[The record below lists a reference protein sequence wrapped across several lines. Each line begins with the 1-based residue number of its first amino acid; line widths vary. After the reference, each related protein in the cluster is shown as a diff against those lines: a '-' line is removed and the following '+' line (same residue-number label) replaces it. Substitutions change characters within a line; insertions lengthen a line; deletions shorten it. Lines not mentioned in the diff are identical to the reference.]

1 MKLKKLT
8 PDETAY
14 FCEQLAIML
23 SSGMNLGD
31 GISILGEDIDDERI
45 QAVCGILARG
55 LNDGG
60 NLADAM
66 ESAGVFPEYAVKMV
80 RIGVITGRVENVLNG
95 LSDYYEERAELN
107 RSVRTAVLHPLMLLV
122 MMTAVI
128 IVMMVLVIPM
138 FGDIFSQFDGT
149 VNDAVKG
156 TIDFAYGLGTVILV
170 VLLVVIAVMA
180 AVAVMSGIPAAKDAL
195 SRFAAVFPPT
205 AGISWKI
212 GVSKVSSALS
222 MMISAGISSDEAVE
236 NAIELVNGKK
246 LRSRLEQ
253 CRSDLLDGMNF
264 ADAITRAE
272 IFPAIYSHS
281 LKIAYTSGSFE
292 RAWKKLADRSA
303 AAAMQSVSGVIAF
316 VEPLIIVIL
325 TALIGAILLT
335 VMIPLMNIMSV
346 LG

>member
-1 MKLKKLT
+1 MKLKRLT

-23 SSGMNLGD
+23 ASGMHLGN
-31 GISILGEDIDDERI
+31 GIEILGEDIADDRLK
-45 QAVCGILARG
+45 AVCGELSRG
-55 LNDGG
+55 LNGG
-60 NLADAM
+60 STLDEAM
-66 ESAGVFPEYAVKMV
+66 KSTGVFPEYAVKMV
-80 RIGVITGRVENVLNG
+80 RIGSLSGRLESVLNG
-95 LSDYYEERAELN
+95 LSDYYEERAELT

-128 IVMMVLVIPM
+128 IVLMVLVIPM

-149 VNDAVKG
+149 VNDAVRG
-156 TIDFAYGLGTVILV
+156 TTELAYGMGRVILG
-170 VLLVVIAVMA
+170 VLLGVIALMT
-180 AVAVMSGIPAAKDAL
+180 AVAVMSGIPSAREAL

-205 AGISWKI
+205 AGIAWKL

-222 MMISAGISSDEAVE
+222 MMISAGISPDEAVE
-236 NAIELVNGKK
+236 NAIGLVEGGK
-246 LRSRLEQ
+246 LRARLEQ
-253 CRSDLLDGMNF
+253 CRRELLEGKNF
-264 ADAITRAE
+264 AEAIARAE

-281 LKIAYTSGSFE
+281 LKLAYTSGSFE
-292 RAWKKLADRSA
+292 RAWKKLADRSGA
-303 AAAMQSVSGVIAF
+303 AALQSVSGVIAF

-325 TALIGAILLT
+325 TAVIGAILLT